1 MNFVTLYYFT
11 VVVEEQNIT
20 RAAKRLHVTQQAL
33 SKSIARL
40 EDELEVSLFER
51 KPSFSL
57 TYAGL
62 RLYETAR
69 QITYTKDR
77 FISELSDIKSARTEV
92 LKVGMSQA
100 RSEMLLPML
109 LPHFLKTH
117 PDSQIMLVQGVRKYI
132 EDSLHYDDVD
142 ILFSFSP
149 VMVNDIEE
157 IPLLKERFFLIV
169 PKKVISDKYG
179 SRYDEIVTLMK
190 EDTKLSLFK
199 DAPFL
204 MMNKNNR
211 SRIIFENYS
220 IRQGVTPRIVVEAES
235 LSALLRLACAGVG
248 ITIYPETFTTI
259 HDHLFRSKDSPI
271 EVFPIRDQDTD
282 GTFVVAHKKWK
293 QLSIEASDFIE
304 TAIQCTK
311 ELAASITDEQE
322 ANYEN
327 SWNL

>member
-109 LPHFLKTH
+109 LPQL
-117 PDSQIMLVQGVRKYI
+117 Y
-132 EDSLHYDDVD
+132 
-142 ILFSFSP
+142 
-149 VMVNDIEE
+149 
-157 IPLLKERFFLIV
+157 LLSMFY
-169 PKKVISDKYG
+169 P
-179 SRYDEIVTLMK
+179 
-190 EDTKLSLFK
+190 
-199 DAPFL
+199 
-204 MMNKNNR
+204 R
-211 SRIIFENYS
+211 SHC
-220 IRQGVTPRIVVEAES
+220 
-235 LSALLRLACAGVG
+235 L
-248 ITIYPETFTTI
+248 
-259 HDHLFRSKDSPI
+259 RSKIFCIPSSA
-271 EVFPIRDQDTD
+271 Q
-282 GTFVVAHKKWK
+282 
-293 QLSIEASDFIE
+293 S
-304 TAIQCTK
+304 
-311 ELAASITDEQE
+311 
-322 ANYEN
+322 
-327 SWNL
+327 